1 MERAQA
7 EAATWLARLDAG
19 SADPAAF
26 EAWRDADPL
35 HRVAY
40 AQAVAAW
47 EAIGHAR
54 LPDGELPVAAPAEQG
69 DATPGFSRR
78 SLMRAAALA
87 LPLAIGGGFAWQMMT
102 GPAHA
107 ATAVGEQRRFHPV
120 PGLTV
125 MLNTS
130 SAIRWQMRD
139 DYCELWLDSG
149 EAALLLPGETLRHV
163 LLHCGDHTL
172 MLGAGEYNVRRR
184 EGQGDDGQTDEVLVL
199 SGAARLATAD
209 RSAPASR
216 AHARDGQILHLSP
229 AATDVSAAPAQAMDA
244 ASAWRRGEVV
254 FNGETLGT
262 AIAEYNRY
270 LDRPLVIR
278 DPAVRALRIGGRFE
292 TLQPDSFVAAI
303 SSTFDL
309 KATVGQGQIVIE
321 RNSAAQ

>member
-19 SADPAAF
+19 SADPAASEDRIAF

-47 EAIGHAR
+47 EAIGRAR
-54 LPDGELPVAAPAEQG
+54 LPESDQRQIEPVAQAE
-69 DATPGFSRR
+69 ATPSFSRR

-102 GPAHA
+102 GPAYA

-130 SAIRWQMRD
+130 SSIRWQMRD
-139 DYCELWLDSG
+139 EYCELWLDTG
-149 EAALLLPGETLRHV
+149 EAALLLPGERLKHV

-172 MLGAGEYNVRRR
+172 MLGAGEYNIRRR
-184 EGQGDDGQTDEVLVL
+184 DGQAGEVLVM
-199 SGAARLATAD
+199 SGAARVAAAT
-209 RSAPASR
+209 PAGPAAR
-216 AHARDGQILHLSP
+216 ASGGQILHLTP
-229 AATDVSAAPAQAMDA
+229 VATDVSTAPAQAVDA

-254 FNGETLGT
+254 FSGETLGT

-270 LDRPLVIR
+270 LDRPLVIT

-292 TLQPDSFVAAI
+292 TLQPDSFLTAI
-303 SSTFDL
+303 SSTFGLQVKPGDG
-309 KATVGQGQIVIE
+309 VIVIE
-321 RNSAAQ
+321 RNSSGQ